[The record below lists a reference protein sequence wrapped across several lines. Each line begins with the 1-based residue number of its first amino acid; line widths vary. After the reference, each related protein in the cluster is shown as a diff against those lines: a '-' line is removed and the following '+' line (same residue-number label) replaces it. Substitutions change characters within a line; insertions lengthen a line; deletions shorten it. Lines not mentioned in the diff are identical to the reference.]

1 MNPIDVLRWAQ
12 EIRELKARYFRLQDT
27 KCWNDYAGLF
37 LDDSLFDVAEAF
49 TDPDGADGSRLA
61 AAVRE
66 PIIGRDAIVAY
77 VSSGLHARVRSF
89 HAGFTPEI
97 EILSESHAR
106 GLADGRQ
113 GMAAGRPR
121 CPDARLGPLPRNV
134 HAARRALAYP
144 DAEDHPY
151 PAGDRTET
159 NGRHGLT
166 WPRIPTCRRIPGCG
180 PPCKR

>member
-97 EILSESHAR
+97 EILSETHAR
-106 GLADGRQ
+106 AVWPMEDRVWLPDGPVAQMHGWGHYHENYTRRDGRWHIQ
-113 GMAAGRPR
+113 TLKITRIRLEIEPR
-121 CPDARLGPLPRNV
+121 QTATT
-134 HAARRALAYP
+134 A
-144 DAEDHPY
+144 
-151 PAGDRTET
+151 
-159 NGRHGLT
+159 
-166 WPRIPTCRRIPGCG
+166 
-180 PPCKR
+180 